1 MASLSPDIVI
11 IGGGIGG
18 GTLATVLARNG
29 LEVVVLE
36 RETIYPDR
44 VRGEWIAPWGVAEFQ
59 RLGLLD
65 LLYGNGAIHV
75 ERNVSYDENWSPD
88 VAEQRALDLTKL
100 LPEIPGPLCI
110 GHPTMCN
117 VFSASAT
124 AAGAQVLTGVKE
136 IEVVAD
142 TRPTVLFSS
151 NGSSVQLR
159 PRLVVGADGRNSIVR
174 KQLGFPVLAD
184 EPHNLLGGML
194 VANVP
199 DWPRHVQ
206 AIGTED
212 RFHYLVFPQGKDM
225 VRLYACYNFA
235 DRTKFAGPDR
245 EARLLLAFRLNC
257 LPYAEAILG
266 GTPVGSFNSYSN
278 EDHWVDDP
286 TAAGTVLI
294 GDAAGHNDPVTGQG
308 VSIVARD
315 VRVVS
320 DILVSTRDWDRI
332 DLAAYVDER
341 RERMRRLRIAAGL
354 ASKVRVEFGDH
365 ARERRARVSQRALER
380 QLSPMPGTLIGPER
394 LPPEAYTPETIE
406 KLIAP

>member
-1 MASLSPDIVI
+1 MANLSPDIVI

-18 GTLATVLARNG
+18 GTMATVLAGNG

-44 VRGEWIAPWGVAEFQ
+44 VRGEWIAPWGVAEFK
-59 RLGLLD
+59 RLGLLN
-65 LLYGNGAIHV
+65 LLYENGAIHV
-75 ERNVSYDENWSPD
+75 ERNVPYDENWSPD

-100 LPEIPGPLCI
+100 LPDIPGPLCI
-110 GHPTMCN
+110 GHPKMCN
-117 VFSASAT
+117 VFSASAK
-124 AAGAQVLTGVKE
+124 AAGAEVLNGVKE
-136 IEVVAD
+136 IEVAAG
-142 TRPTVLFSS
+142 TRPTVSFSCH
-151 NGSSVQLR
+151 GSSVQLR

-212 RFHYLVFPQGKDM
+212 QFHYLVFPQGKDM
-225 VRLYACYNFA
+225 VRLYTCYDFA
-235 DRTKFAGPDR
+235 DRAKFAGSDR
-245 EARLLLAFRLNC
+245 EARLLQAFRLNC

-266 GTPVGSFNSYSN
+266 GTPVGPFNSYSN

-286 TAAGTVLI
+286 TAAGIVLI
-294 GDAAGHNDPVTGQG
+294 GDAAGHNDPITGQG

-315 VRVVS
+315 VRIVS

-341 RERMRRLRIAAGL
+341 RETMRRLRIAARL
-354 ASKVRVEFGDH
+354 ATRIKSNL
-365 ARERRARVSQRALER
+365 A
-380 QLSPMPGTLIGPER
+380 M
-394 LPPEAYTPETIE
+394 TPDSAE
-406 KLIAP
+406 KE